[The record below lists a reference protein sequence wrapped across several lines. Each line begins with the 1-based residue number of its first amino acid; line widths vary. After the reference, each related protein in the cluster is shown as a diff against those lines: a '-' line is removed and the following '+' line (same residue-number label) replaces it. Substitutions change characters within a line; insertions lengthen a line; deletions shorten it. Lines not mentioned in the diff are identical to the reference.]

1 MGKRLE
7 VNSSWCKGCGIC
19 AAFCPKKILKLQNEK
34 IVIAEIESCLKCGL
48 CENLCPDFAIYL
60 VEEEAQNNV

>member
-7 VNSSWCKGCGIC
+7 INTAWCKGCGIC
-19 AAFCPKKILKLQNEK
+19 VAFCPKKVLKLTNGK
-34 IVIAEIESCLKCGL
+34 VEIIDRDLCLKTGV

-60 VEEEAQNNV
+60 VEEEERSDG

>member
-7 VNSSWCKGCGIC
+7 VNTSWCKGCGIC
-19 AAFCPKKILKLQNEK
+19 VAFCPKKILRLNHGKVE
-34 IVIAEIESCLKCGL
+34 VIDDSACLRSGI

-60 VEEEAQNNV
+60 VEEEDPDNG